1 MFLLKVLCPIFISEL
16 SKSYTQSMSNSP
28 FTMDDS
34 LEMGEPRRKSPRLN
48 NQPETTVLTSDISSI
63 TNKVSWL
70 GHSKRKREK
79 TGFKFTVEHDSPESP
94 NEEQQTAYS
103 FRSPKDSPRKQVT
116 SRVSRSSP
124 RKEMTPV
131 NSTSFTSK
139 EVTSSVSRSSPRN
152 QTTSSIGRS
161 SPSQMT
167 SNASASRSSPRIPR
181 SSTRNQATSKESPK
195 SQLDPNISRS
205 SPTKQLTPTSRSS
218 PRNQLTPILSRSTPK
233 KQTTPRVDRSPTER
247 QLTPTQKQQQHL
259 SNTEFA
265 SKSIRRTP
273 DSFKVSPSKIRTSTP
288 RPGKDLLVVLCGFF
302 FLIILFLVLMSYSD
316 PLLSVYSPS
325 VYDF

>member
-16 SKSYTQSMSNSP
+16 SKSYTQSMSKSP

-167 SNASASRSSPRIPR
+167 SNASASRSSTRIPR

-205 SPTKQLTPTSRSS
+205 SPTKKLTPTSRSS
-218 PRNQLTPILSRSTPK
+218 PRKQLTPILSRSTPK

-247 QLTPTQKQQQHL
+247 QLTPTQKQQQHQ
-259 SNTEFA
+259 FA

-273 DSFKVSPSKIRTSTP
+273 YSFKVSPSKIRTSTP
-288 RPGKDLLVVLCGFF
+288 RPGKDLLVVLCGLF